1 MNLFKWIFLYLQLIF
16 IFIKQ
21 APWNQLKSNMSGAKQ
36 LQARVRIE
44 MEKQMNSDDRTI
56 KYNKEYL
63 NSLTKQEQLGYS

>member
-1 MNLFKWIFLYLQLIF
+1 
-16 IFIKQ
+16 
-21 APWNQLKSNMSGAKQ
+21 MSGAKQ